1 MPNKKALGIDYG
13 LKRIGLSLSD
23 DTQTI
28 AFPFKYI
35 PNNTLEGVIAEMKNI
50 ILCENIGLIVIGMPI
65 GLKGKQ
71 TDLSLKIEKFIYEL
85 KTAINSLLLKDKTTA
100 DPNTQN
106 HDKTGKSI
114 PVVIYDERFSTIQ
127 AQKSL
132 ISQNVKRKKRKEIVD
147 SVASAFILQSYLDKN
162 KINGKTSY

>member
-1 MPNKKALGIDYG
+1 MFPNRRRLNMPENINKKALGIDFG

-35 PNNTLEGVIAEMKNI
+35 LNESLNKTVSGLKEI
-50 ILCENIGLIVIGMPI
+50 IDEENIGLIVIGMPI

-71 TDLSLKIEKFIYEL
+71 TEISVKIGEFIREL
-85 KTAINSLLLKDKTTA
+85 KEKAGERITVA
-100 DPNTQN
+100 
-106 HDKTGKSI
+106 
-114 PVVIYDERFSTIQ
+114 VYDERFSSVQ

-132 ISQNVKRKKRKEIVD
+132 IEQNIKRKKRKEKID
-147 SVASAFILQSYLDKN
+147 SVASTFILQSYLNKQKKN
-162 KINGKTSY
+162 L

>member
-1 MPNKKALGIDYG
+1 MFPNRRRQNMPENINKKALGIDFG

-35 PNNTLEGVIAEMKNI
+35 LNESLKKTVSELKE
-50 ILCENIGLIVIGMPI
+50 ILDKENIGLVVIGMPI

-71 TDLSLKIEKFIYEL
+71 TEMSVKIGEFIQEL
-85 KTAINSLLLKDKTTA
+85 KEKAGERITVA
-100 DPNTQN
+100 
-106 HDKTGKSI
+106 
-114 PVVIYDERFSTIQ
+114 VYDERFSSVQ

-132 ISQNVKRKKRKEIVD
+132 IEQNIKRKKRKEKID
-147 SVASAFILQSYLDKN
+147 SVASTFILQSYLDRQKKQEEKN
-162 KINGKTSY
+162 I

>member
-1 MPNKKALGIDYG
+1 MPENINKKALGIDFG

-35 PNNTLEGVIAEMKNI
+35 LNESLNKTVSELKEI
-50 ILCENIGLIVIGMPI
+50 IDKENIGLIVIGMPI

-71 TDLSLKIEKFIYEL
+71 TEISLKIDEFI
-85 KTAINSLLLKDKTTA
+85 KKLKDE
-100 DPNTQN
+100 
-106 HDKTGKSI
+106 TGEEI
-114 PVVIYDERFSTIQ
+114 DVAVYDERFSSVQ

-132 ISQNVKRKKRKEIVD
+132 IEQNIKRKKRKEKID
-147 SVASAFILQSYLDKN
+147 SVASTFILQSYLNKQKKN
-162 KINGKTSY
+162 L

>member
-13 LKRIGLSLSD
+13 SKRIGLSLSD

-35 PNNTLEGVIAEMKNI
+35 SNDTSKKVIAEIENI
-50 ILCENIGLIVIGMPI
+50 IVNENVGLIVIGMPV

-71 TDLSLKIEKFIYEL
+71 TDVSLKTEKFVHEFKAAL
-85 KTAINSLLLKDKTTA
+85 SNVT
-100 DPNTQN
+100 PEERP
-106 HDKTGKSI
+106 SI
-114 PVVIYDERFSTIQ
+114 VVYDERFSTIQ

-162 KINGKTSY
+162 KKQI

>member
-1 MPNKKALGIDYG
+1 MSNRKALGIDYG

-35 PNNTLEGVIAEMKNI
+35 PNTSLKEIIAELEGI
-50 ILCENIGLIVIGMPI
+50 IFNENIGLIVIGMPL

-71 TDLSLKIEKFIYEL
+71 TDLSLKINEFVKEL
-85 KTAINSLLLKDKTTA
+85 ARSQDSGKTKN
-100 DPNTQN
+100 P
-106 HDKTGKSI
+106 I
-114 PVVIYDERFSTIQ
+114 PIVIYDERFSTVQ

-147 SVASAFILQSYLDKN
+147 SVASTFILQSYLDKN
-162 KINGKTSY
+162 KKNDKNL

>member
-1 MPNKKALGIDYG
+1 MFPNRRRLNMPENINKKALGIDFG

-35 PNNTLEGVIAEMKNI
+35 LNESLKKTISELKE
-50 ILCENIGLIVIGMPI
+50 ILDKENIGLVVIGMPI

-71 TDLSLKIEKFIYEL
+71 TEMSVKIEEFIYEL
-85 KTAINSLLLKDKTTA
+85 KEKIGERITVA
-100 DPNTQN
+100 
-106 HDKTGKSI
+106 
-114 PVVIYDERFSTIQ
+114 VYDERFSSVQ

-132 ISQNVKRKKRKEIVD
+132 IEQNIKRKKRKEKID
-147 SVASAFILQSYLDKN
+147 SVASTFILQSYLDRQKKQEEKN
-162 KINGKTSY
+162 I

>member
-1 MPNKKALGIDYG
+1 MSNKKALGIDFG

-35 PNNTLEGVIAEMKNI
+35 INSSLKETISELKEI
-50 ILCENIGLIVIGMPI
+50 INLENIGLIVIGMPL

-71 TDLSLKIEKFIYEL
+71 TEISLKIDEFVKEL
-85 KTAINSLLLKDKTTA
+85 ENKINAI
-100 DPNTQN
+100 
-106 HDKTGKSI
+106 KSETDGREI
-114 PVVIYDERFSTIQ
+114 NIAVYDERFSSVQ

-132 ISQNVKRKKRKEIVD
+132 IGQNIKRKKRKQIVD
-147 SVASAFILQSYLDKN
+147 SVASTFILQSFLDRQK
-162 KINGKTSY
+162 KSMQIFS

>member
-1 MPNKKALGIDYG
+1 MPENINKKALGIDFG

-35 PNNTLEGVIAEMKNI
+35 LNESLKKTVSELKE
-50 ILCENIGLIVIGMPI
+50 ILDKENIGLVVIGMPI

-71 TDLSLKIEKFIYEL
+71 TEISVKIEEFIYEL
-85 KTAINSLLLKDKTTA
+85 KEKIDEKITVT
-100 DPNTQN
+100 
-106 HDKTGKSI
+106 
-114 PVVIYDERFSTIQ
+114 VYDERFSSVQ

-132 ISQNVKRKKRKEIVD
+132 IEQNIKRKKRKEKID
-147 SVASAFILQSYLDKN
+147 SVASTFILQSYLDRQK
-162 KINGKTSY
+162 KQEEKTFK

>member
-1 MPNKKALGIDYG
+1 MSNKKALGIDYG

-35 PNNTLEGVIAEMKNI
+35 PNTSLKEIIAKLEEI
-50 ILCENIGLIVIGMPI
+50 ISNENIGLIVIGMPL

-71 TDLSLKIEKFIYEL
+71 TDLSLKINEFAKEL
-85 KTAINSLLLKDKTTA
+85 AFAHSLCKTKN
-100 DPNTQN
+100 P
-106 HDKTGKSI
+106 I
-114 PVVIYDERFSTIQ
+114 PIVIYDERFSTVQ

-147 SVASAFILQSYLDKN
+147 SVASTFILQSYLDKN
-162 KINGKTSY
+162 KKNDKNL

>member
-1 MPNKKALGIDYG
+1 MSNKKALGIDFG

-35 PNNTLEGVIAEMKNI
+35 ANNSLKETISELKEI
-50 ILCENIGLIVIGMPI
+50 INLENIGLIVIGMPL

-71 TDLSLKIEKFIYEL
+71 TEISLKIDEFVKEL
-85 KTAINSLLLKDKTTA
+85 ENKINAVKSE
-100 DPNTQN
+100 
-106 HDKTGKSI
+106 TGGNGNKI
-114 PVVIYDERFSTIQ
+114 DIAVYDERFSSVQ

-132 ISQNVKRKKRKEIVD
+132 IGQNIKRKKRKQIVD
-147 SVASAFILQSYLDKN
+147 SVASTFILQSFLDRQK
-162 KINGKTSY
+162 KIFNITIY

>member
-28 AFPFKYI
+28 AFPLKYI
-35 PNNTLEGVIAEMKNI
+35 PNSSLKEVISELKEI
-50 ILCENIGLIVIGMPI
+50 IAFENIGLIVIGMPI
-65 GLKGKQ
+65 GLKGRQ
-71 TDLSLKIEKFIYEL
+71 TDISLKLAEFINEL
-85 KTAINSLLLKDKTTA
+85 KLITKELSKAGEQETAIA
-100 DPNTQN
+100 
-106 HDKTGKSI
+106 
-114 PVVIYDERFSTIQ
+114 IYDERFSTVQ

-147 SVASAFILQSYLDKN
+147 SVASAFILQSYLDKS
-162 KINGKTSY
+162 KK

>member
-1 MPNKKALGIDYG
+1 MPENINKKALGIDFG

-35 PNNTLEGVIAEMKNI
+35 INESLKKAVSELKE
-50 ILCENIGLIVIGMPI
+50 ILDKENIGLVVIGMPI

-71 TDLSLKIEKFIYEL
+71 TEISVKIEEFIYEL
-85 KTAINSLLLKDKTTA
+85 KEKIGERITVA
-100 DPNTQN
+100 
-106 HDKTGKSI
+106 
-114 PVVIYDERFSTIQ
+114 VYDERFSSVQ

-132 ISQNVKRKKRKEIVD
+132 IEQNIKRKKRKEKID
-147 SVASAFILQSYLDKN
+147 SVASTFILQSYLDRQK
-162 KINGKTSY
+162 KQQEEKTFK

>member
-1 MPNKKALGIDYG
+1 MPENINKKALGIDFG

-35 PNNTLEGVIAEMKNI
+35 LNESLKKTISELKE
-50 ILCENIGLIVIGMPI
+50 ILDKENIGLVVIGMPI

-71 TDLSLKIEKFIYEL
+71 TEISVKIEEFIYEL
-85 KTAINSLLLKDKTTA
+85 KEKIDERITIA
-100 DPNTQN
+100 
-106 HDKTGKSI
+106 
-114 PVVIYDERFSTIQ
+114 VYDERFSSVQ

-132 ISQNVKRKKRKEIVD
+132 IEQNIKRKKRKEKID
-147 SVASAFILQSYLDKN
+147 SVASTFILQSYLDRQK
-162 KINGKTSY
+162 KQQEEKTFK

>member
-1 MPNKKALGIDYG
+1 MLKNENKKALGIDFG

-35 PNNTLEGVIAEMKNI
+35 INESLKKTVSELKEIVDG
-50 ILCENIGLIVIGMPI
+50 ENVELVVIGMPI

-71 TDLSLKIEKFIYEL
+71 TEISAKIDEFIKNLKEK
-85 KTAINSLLLKDKTTA
+85 INEGITVA
-100 DPNTQN
+100 
-106 HDKTGKSI
+106 
-114 PVVIYDERFSTIQ
+114 VYDERFSSVQ

-132 ISQNVKRKKRKEIVD
+132 IEQNVKRRKRKEKID
-147 SVASAFILQSYLDKN
+147 SVASTFILQSYLDRQKKQEEKN
-162 KINGKTSY
+162 I

>member
-1 MPNKKALGIDYG
+1 MPDNISKKALGIDFG

-35 PNNTLEGVIAEMKNI
+35 INESLKKTLSELKKI
-50 ILCENIGLIVIGMPI
+50 IDEENIGLIIIGMPI

-71 TDLSLKIEKFIYEL
+71 TEISVKIGEFIREL
-85 KTAINSLLLKDKTTA
+85 KE
-100 DPNTQN
+100 
-106 HDKTGKSI
+106 KTGEETEI
-114 PVVIYDERFSTIQ
+114 AVYDERFSSVQ

-132 ISQNVKRKKRKEIVD
+132 IEQNIKRKKRKEKID
-147 SVASAFILQSYLDKN
+147 SVASTFILQSYLDRQKN
-162 KINGKTSY
+162 RQGKKIFE